1 MLWLLLTDGQSFT
14 VARSFLYL
22 EKAAFATL
30 TTLGNMIS
38 SLDTD
43 ALKVKALL
51 EVPTILS
58 AAIFNWQRF
67 QTI

>member
-1 MLWLLLTDGQSFT
+1 MLWSLFTDGQSFT

-38 SLDTD
+38 SLDT

-51 EVPTILS
+51 EVLTILS